1 MSDYLQVP
9 KIMPPL
15 QVIHFSA
22 AGNLIPQLNVHHIP
36 QFVNPPLPLKTVVS
50 VFWFFVSAGLR
61 VQTTTL
67 FFLVADALSGRLGD
81 RGGVVDYHDPFISS
95 ISLEHAGGH
104 GSKNSV
110 PFTEAAVREADFVV
124 IVTDHSDFDYTMLA
138 RSAKL
143 IVDTRNAMAKAG
155 SNSGNTRIVKL

>member
-67 FFLVADALSGRLGD
+67 FFLVADALSGPLTIWKPVNPPFKPGNFFTTAPDNPLTSVLGD
-81 RGGVVDYHDPFISS
+81 S
-95 ISLEHAGGH
+95 
-104 GSKNSV
+104 
-110 PFTEAAVREADFVV
+110 
-124 IVTDHSDFDYTMLA
+124 
-138 RSAKL
+138 
-143 IVDTRNAMAKAG
+143 
-155 SNSGNTRIVKL
+155 